1 MPLPAYCNPSTR
13 RFRHR
18 HFAGRNGCTRGL
30 REARLVVRG
39 KFAGWAAR
47 WAAAAEQGHRH
58 PRGGMPC
65 KWRFRLS
72 TALLRHPT
80 RGLREIDSWFGGSRL
95 VVRGKSIRGLREIT
109 RGLREI
115 CDVKVLQNRGAGSWF
130 PGPLLFKSLLFLFVN
145 KNRERNV
152 IVCGWDS
159 ETMGRIRK

>member
-80 RGLREIDSWFGGSRL
+80 RGLREIDSWFGGNRL

-115 CDVKVLQNRGAGSWF
+115 HTWFEGNYSWF
-130 PGPLLFKSLLFLFVN
+130 EGNLRCESPAKS
-145 KNRERNV
+145 
-152 IVCGWDS
+152 G
-159 ETMGRIRK
+159 GRVLVSGSPVV